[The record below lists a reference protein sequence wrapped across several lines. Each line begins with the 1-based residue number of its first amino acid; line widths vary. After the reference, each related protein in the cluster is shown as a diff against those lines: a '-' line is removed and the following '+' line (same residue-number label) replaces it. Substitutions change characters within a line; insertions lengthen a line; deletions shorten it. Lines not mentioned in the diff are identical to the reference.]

1 MGIVG
6 QLLIALIIVAIV
18 LAGLEKEQV
27 VKRDACLRIGEGLR
41 YDSKKKDKI
50 LYILMTCVTRL
61 EVQKVSVK
69 EKYQET

>member
-27 VKRDACLRIGEGLR
+27 VKRDACLG
-41 YDSKKKDKI
+41 
-50 LYILMTCVTRL
+50 
-61 EVQKVSVK
+61 
-69 EKYQET
+69 